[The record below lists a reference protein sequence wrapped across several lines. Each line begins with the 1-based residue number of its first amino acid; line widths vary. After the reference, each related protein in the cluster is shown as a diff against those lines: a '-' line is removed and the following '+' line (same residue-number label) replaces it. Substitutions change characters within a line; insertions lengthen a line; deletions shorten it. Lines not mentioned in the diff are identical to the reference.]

1 MEGGDRHSE
10 GGGMRGQKEG
20 KEREREIYR
29 TIVLLRE
36 EIEAV
41 KGGGGNEGT

>member
-1 MEGGDRHSE
+1 MRGHRNSE
-10 GGGMRGQKEG
+10 TGRTMRGQKEG